1 MYIIVWR
8 GLGILVPI
16 VMIACIV
23 STNYLVDLAM
33 KDPDY
38 AKWTYWPKALGA
50 VFAALAVWII
60 GRKLNSRSIRTL
72 RGHITPSEPPKEIHS
87 MFGIDFE
94 YWAFLPLAF
103 SVIGY
108 YT

>member
-16 VMIACIV
+16 TMITCIA
-23 STNYLVDLAM
+23 STHYLVDLAM

-38 AKWTYWPKALGA
+38 AKWNYWPKALGA
-50 VFAALAVWII
+50 VIAALAVWIL
-60 GRKLNSRSIRTL
+60 GRRLNGRSIRTL
-72 RGHITPSEPPKEIHS
+72 RGHITPLEPQKKIHN
-87 MFGIDFE
+87 MFGVDFE

-108 YT
+108 FV